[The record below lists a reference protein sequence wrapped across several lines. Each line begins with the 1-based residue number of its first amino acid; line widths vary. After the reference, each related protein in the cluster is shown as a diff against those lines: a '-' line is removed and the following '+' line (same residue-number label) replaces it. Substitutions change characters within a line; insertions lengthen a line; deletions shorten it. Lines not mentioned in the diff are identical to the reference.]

1 MCESCNKEVS
11 IEVRDAKLDIKY
23 ALLVC
28 RFHLNSCFQGRTQQI
43 NLSLQANND
52 GSRTGR
58 EEERGREGGR
68 EVKVR

>member
-52 GSRTGR
+52 GRGMGR
-58 EEERGREGGR
+58 EEERGREGRGEKLIR
-68 EVKVR
+68 